1 MPTKKILYID
11 MDDVLCNYTSAF
23 QIIREQQP
31 EVEFPQSV
39 PGFFE
44 NLKPMTSAVNSFL
57 ELAGRFD
64 VHILSAPS
72 VFNPLCYT
80 EKRIWVENHLG
91 FEFTHNLILATNKG
105 LLKGDYLIDDY
116 VAGRGQ
122 ENFEGELIHFGS
134 DNYPDWL
141 SIMKYFQQSG

>member
-1 MPTKKILYID
+1 MPTEKILYID

-23 QIIREQQP
+23 QIIKAKQP
-31 EVEFPQSV
+31 DVEFPQSV

-44 NLKPMTSAVNSFL
+44 NLKPMDNAVNSFL
-57 ELAGRFD
+57 DLASRFD

-80 EKRIWVENHLG
+80 EKRIWVEKYLG

-116 VAGRGQ
+116 IAGRGQ
-122 ENFEGELIHFGS
+122 ENFEGELLHFGS
-134 DNYPDWL
+134 EQYPDWN
-141 SIMKYFQQSG
+141 SITSYLL

>member
-1 MPTKKILYID
+1 
-11 MDDVLCNYTSAF
+11 MDDVLCAYTSAF
-23 QIIREQQP
+23 QIIKDQQP

-80 EKRIWVENHLG
+80 EKRIWVEQHLG
-91 FEFTHNLILATNKG
+91 FEFTYKLILATNKG

-122 ENFEGELIHFGS
+122 ENFEGKLIHFGS
-134 DNYPDWL
+134 DKYPDWR
-141 SIMKYFQQSG
+141 SIMKYFQ

>member
-1 MPTKKILYID
+1 MPTQKILYID

-23 QIIREQQP
+23 QIIKAQQP

-44 NLKPMTSAVNSFL
+44 NLKPMSNAVKSFL
-57 ELAGRFD
+57 ELADRFD

-72 VFNPLCYT
+72 VFNPFCYT
-80 EKRIWVENHLG
+80 EKRIWVEKHLG
-91 FEFTHNLILATNKG
+91 FEFTYKLILATNKG

-134 DNYPDWL
+134 DKYPDWR
-141 SIMKYFQQSG
+141 SIMKCFQ

>member
-1 MPTKKILYID
+1 

-23 QIIREQQP
+23 KIIKAQQP
-31 EVEFPQSV
+31 EIEFPQSV

-44 NLKPMTSAVNSFL
+44 NLEPKVDAVDSFFN
-57 ELAGRFD
+57 LASRYD

-80 EKRIWVENHLG
+80 EKRIWVEKYLG

-122 ENFEGELIHFGS
+122 EYFEGELIHFGS
-134 DNYPDWL
+134 DKYPDWR
-141 SIMKYFQQSG
+141 SIMKYFQQSSCT

>member
-1 MPTKKILYID
+1 
-11 MDDVLCNYTSAF
+11 MDDVLCDYTSAY
-23 QIIREQQP
+23 QVIKNDRP
-31 EVEFPQSV
+31 EVGFPQSV

-44 NLKPMTSAVNSFL
+44 NLKPMTDAVNSFL

-80 EKRIWVENHLG
+80 EKRIWVENYLG
-91 FEFTHNLILATNKG
+91 FEFTHKLILATNKG

-116 VAGRGQ
+116 VSGRGQ
-122 ENFEGELIHFGS
+122 ENFEGELIHFSS
-134 DNYPDWL
+134 DKYPDWR
-141 SIMKYFQQSG
+141 SIIKYFQ

>member
-1 MPTKKILYID
+1 MPTQKILYID

-23 QIIREQQP
+23 QIIKAQQP
-31 EVEFPQSV
+31 EVEFPQSI

-44 NLKPMTSAVNSFL
+44 NLKPMSNAVSSFL
-57 ELAGRFD
+57 ELADRFD

-72 VFNPLCYT
+72 VFNPLSYT
-80 EKRIWVENHLG
+80 EKRIWVEHNLS
-91 FEFTHNLILATNKG
+91 FEFAHKLILATNKG

-122 ENFEGELIHFGS
+122 ESFEGELLHFGS
-134 DNYPDWL
+134 EHYPDWN
-141 SIMKYFQQSG
+141 SITTYLL